1 MSPIN
6 RKKNLAI
13 ETVFEEAQMVNLE
26 EKNFKAALINTFKEK
41 KETMLKEL
49 KEDMR
54 TISHQRDN
62 INKEINIQIIKRN
75 QMEILL
81 LYQKYSN
88 WSEKLT

>member
-1 MSPIN
+1 MCPIN

-88 WSEKLT
+88 